1 MKLHLKKNFPLMG
14 LLCLLLICVNYKVN
28 AQGCVAIRG
37 FSSGNGNTM
46 GGDSGLMKGDFSVG
60 TNFRY
65 FESFRHFRGTHE
77 ETHRVEE
84 GTQVINDSYF
94 VDLTFNYAISERFY
108 ATFLLP
114 FVSHVR
120 SSMYEHGGNPPNGLG
135 ERHITRSSGLSDIRI
150 GVGYWLFKPNAKR
163 YNYALGA
170 GIKLPTGDYSYMDTF
185 YNQGPNRDQDI
196 LSVVDQSIQPG
207 DGGLGFNIDFQ
218 GYQMLSDSFMLTTTL
233 FYLFNPEET
242 NGVLTRGGGSEFSVP
257 DQYAALLGAV
267 YFPKINGVSFYL
279 GGRIEGVP
287 SSDLIGGSDGYRRPG
302 YAISVDPGINYNSHN
317 LSLSLNV
324 PVAVERNRT
333 QSFSDK
339 QRTAE
344 TGVYRHGDAAFAD
357 YLINFNLTYR
367 FRNKKNHASMEGMQ
381 DGIDFNKVN

>member
-1 MKLHLKKNFPLMG
+1 MTLNFKRSFPLIG
-14 LLCLLLICVNYKVN
+14 ILCFVLTVNFKSH

-37 FSSGNGNTM
+37 FSSCNGNIIN
-46 GGDSGLMKGDFSVG
+46 GGSNLMKGDFSVG
-60 TNFRY
+60 TNIRY
-65 FESFRHFRGTHE
+65 FESFRHFRGSHE
-77 ETHRVEE
+77 ETHRIEE

-94 VDLTFNYAISERFY
+94 VDIAFNYAISERVY

-135 ERHITRSSGLSDIRI
+135 ERHNTRSSGLSDIRI
-150 GVGYWLFKPNAKR
+150 GLGYWLFKPNTKSF
-163 YNYALGA
+163 NYALGA

-185 YNQGPNRDQDI
+185 YNQGPNRDRDE
-196 LSVVDQSIQPG
+196 LAVVDQSIQPG

-218 GYQMLSDSFMLTTTL
+218 GYQMLSDSFTLTTSL
-233 FYLFNPEET
+233 YYLFNPEET
-242 NGVLTRGGGSEFSVP
+242 NGVLTRGGRSEFSVP
-257 DQYAALLGAV
+257 DQYAALLGAL
-267 YFPKINGVSFYL
+267 YFPKIKGVSFYL

-287 SSDLIGGSDGYRRPG
+287 SSDLIGGSGGYRRPG
-302 YAISVDPGINYNSHN
+302 YAISVDPGINYNTHN

-333 QSFSDK
+333 QSFLDK
-339 QRTAE
+339 QRTEE

-367 FRNKKNHASMEGMQ
+367 FRNKKSAMSHDME
-381 DGIDFNKVN
+381 DGSVDFNTIN